1 MNKTLTDAVP
11 LDDDEPVATTK
22 DAAADAGTDDHG
34 NDQTNAVAEAG
45 EAANADADQD
55 AEALRAIASEAD
67 DDADDADD
75 DDDAAANTGA
85 RIPKSR
91 FDEVNEARKQAQ
103 AETQQLRQLL
113 THLVGQQDAATT
125 TKEAPKPRDFD
136 AEYDALMAQYDAGE
150 IDEAKFRRAERR
162 LSVEQAKVEMASQ
175 FEPKLRELENQRELE
190 QQQRVQVEWTQAV
203 ADAIKTYPF
212 LNHEGRDANR
222 EAIAAVRAECEELMQ
237 AGIPAARALRL
248 AVRDVAPEYG
258 TAAPPSTDKMAAERK
273 AAARKAAA
281 EAEIR
286 QPSTLGG
293 VGNGVRT
300 QGKQRLTAS
309 VSDHD
314 KWEDV
319 PEGQREQVFTA

>member
-1 MNKTLTDAVP
+1 MSKTLTDAVP
-11 LDDDEPVATTK
+11 LDDDEPIDGGTPNEDEAAAGDTPT
-22 DAAADAGTDDHG
+22 DAAAGAEDTDPAAGDD
-34 NDQTNAVAEAG
+34 D
-45 EAANADADQD
+45 ADAD
-55 AEALRAIASEAD
+55 AEALRAVAGDGEEDPGDED
-67 DDADDADD
+67 DPTAV
-75 DDDAAANTGA
+75 TGT
-85 RIPKSR
+85 RIPKAR

-113 THLVGQQDAATT
+113 TQLVGQQGTATA
-125 TKEAPKPRDFD
+125 TKDAPKPRDFD

-150 IDEAKFRRAERR
+150 IDEGKFRRAERR

-175 FEPKLRELENQRELE
+175 FEPKLRELENQREIE

-212 LNHEGRDANR
+212 LNHEGREANR

-281 EAEIR
+281 EAETR

-300 QGKQRLTAS
+300 QGKQHLTAS

-319 PEGQREQVFTA
+319 PEEQREQAFTA